1 MSSYDEVMAESR
13 RLAQRQIQQR
23 NEANAAAWARAH
35 PNTPPPRPKTRFLFF
50 EWDAFDLFC
59 CAPQACALHL
69 EDPLEAAEY
78 DDYDDYDDAR
88 AGGVLLDVEIDKRR
102 GLGGS
107 VHTIQLEARLEE
119 DVPAMSPATSDLGR
133 PRDNA
138 KRLSGTWDD
147 DLHDRAG
154 GLERNLE
161 VFVEDLDEGNRA
173 PTVALTRDAPRT
185 PEPRHAAVDVGTP
198 VTASRRASS
207 TKRAT
212 KTGHEVMVLV
222 RDPVASAGPPPV
234 DDDAPPPPPPR
245 LPAAAEPAPAAE
257 PEPDAPATPAREPAP
272 DDVHDAAGLVEEL
285 ERVDGDFK
293 RFRRLSRAVVSPGF
307 SLSCRDLPA
316 VLDLFDLSYNKIKA
330 VCKLHAKLDDKED
343 AFDETLEAL
352 FDGASKGMN
361 CDRVRGELGLPKK
374 GRGGAA

>member
-147 DLHDRAG
+147 DLYDRAG

-161 VFVEDLDEGNRA
+161 VFVEDLDEGTRA
-173 PTVALTRDAPRT
+173 STVALTRDAPRT

-245 LPAAAEPAPAAE
+245 LPAPGREPASRE
-257 PEPDAPATPAREPAP
+257 REPDAPATPAREPAP

-293 RFRRLSRAVVSPGF
+293 RFRRLSRA
-307 SLSCRDLPA
+307 
-316 VLDLFDLSYNKIKA
+316 YNKIKA

-352 FDGASKGMN
+352 FDGASKQER
-361 CDRVRGELGLPKK
+361 DRVRGELGLPKK
-374 GRGGAA
+374 GRGGAACLTASSVVGDARA